1 MSDVGPLARS
11 PVPVGEPAGIAHG
24 WQISAR
30 RSHADLRLAD
40 STASVKALVRAE
52 PRGAM
57 AERLGV
63 RVGHAVRTG
72 EPFAE
77 PGSAKRAADLRPK
90 GFAEPGPA
98 KRAEDLRP
106 QDVLMCR
113 FGPSEWLAMA
123 TLDRR
128 ASMWGHLRT
137 LAADADELVSLIDVT
152 HGRVVLRLTGAR
164 AAITLSKICGIDL
177 RDDVTPDGAALRT
190 SVAALVTDIVRNDV
204 DGQRSYLLGCEWSS
218 GQYLWDAVLEAG
230 AEFGIDVDGLDGT
243 RGI

>member
-1 MSDVGPLARS
+1 VSDVGPLARS

-77 PGSAKRAADLRPK
+77 PGSAKRA
-90 GFAEPGPA
+90 
-98 KRAEDLRP
+98 EDLRP

-113 FGPSEWLAMA
+113 FGPGEWLAMA

-137 LAADADELVSLIDVT
+137 LAADADDLVSLIDVT